1 MRHFHTLQAGRVP
14 YQSALGLQERLL
26 AERRSGSGD
35 VLLLLEHPPV
45 ITLGR
50 GARREHL
57 LLDAEELAR
66 GGVELA
72 EISRGGDVTWHGP
85 GQLVGYPICD
95 LQPLGRDLHLF
106 LRLLEELLID
116 TLAAFGIQGERQE
129 GKTGVWVAGAKI
141 ASIGVGVRRWISWH
155 GFALNVSGD
164 LAGFAAIVPCG
175 LSGVTMT
182 SLEKLLG
189 RVLPLAEVEEQVIHS
204 FAKIFAVHHAG
215 SYEAALP
222 PQA

>member
-14 YQSALGLQERLL
+14 YQSALGLQEHLL
-26 AERRSGSGD
+26 EERRLRPGD
-35 VLLLLEHPPV
+35 ILLLLEHPPV

-50 GARREHL
+50 GARPEHL
-57 LLDAEELAR
+57 LLSAEELAR
-66 GGVELA
+66 RGVELA
-72 EISRGGDVTWHGP
+72 QSSRGGDVTWHGP

-95 LQPLGRDLHLF
+95 LEELGRDLHRY

-116 TLAAFGIQGERQE
+116 TLAAFGLCGERQE
-129 GKTGVWVAGAKI
+129 GKTGVWVDGAKI
-141 ASIGVGVRRWISWH
+141 ASIGVGVRRWVSWH
-155 GFALNVSGD
+155 GFALNVAGD

-182 SLEKLLG
+182 SMEKLLG
-189 RVLPLAEVEEQVIHS
+189 RSVPRTEVEVQVIHS
-204 FAKIFAVHHAG
+204 FAKIFAAHHAG
-215 SYEAALP
+215 SYEAVAQ